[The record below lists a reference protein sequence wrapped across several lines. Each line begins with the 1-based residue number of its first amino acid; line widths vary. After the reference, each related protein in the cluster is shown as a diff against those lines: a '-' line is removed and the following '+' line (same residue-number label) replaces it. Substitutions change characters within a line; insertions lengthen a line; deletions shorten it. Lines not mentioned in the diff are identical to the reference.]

1 MKIAY
6 LLSWELGSLDGVT
19 KKVYAQTQVWAAMGH
34 EVAIFCI
41 TKEGTAP
48 NSPVPAHLFKRE
60 KGDNIFTEYSSIQN
74 AYKRAHKALSAYN
87 PDIIYHRSEIY
98 QPELGKVLA
107 KFPAVVEINTNDLT
121 ELKLLAGK
129 NLKGKVRYHYY
140 KLIRDTYLQK
150 AAGFCCVTHEIA
162 ALESFR
168 KYKKPM
174 AVIPNTIET
183 DLFNLPLVAADNI
196 LPRLVFMGSP
206 NQSWH
211 GIDKILALAQATTGL
226 LEFDIIGPTQPAS
239 FNSPNVRFHGFLKQ
253 TAYEKVLEKCDI
265 GICTMALHRNYMDE
279 ACPLKTREYLAYG
292 LPVILGY
299 KDTAFADT
307 LPPWI
312 LQLENTEDNI
322 ANNINTIVD
331 FAKRLKGT
339 RLAKDQ
345 VKKYIDSKVYEH
357 KRVSFMEHVFEKAT
371 LVTE

>member
-6 LLSWELGSLDGVT
+6 LLSWEMGSLDGVT
-19 KKVYAQTQVWAAMGH
+19 KKVYAQTQAWAAIGH

-48 NSPVPAHLFKRE
+48 KSPVPAHLFKRE
-60 KGDNIFTEYSSIQN
+60 KGDNIFREYSSIQA
-74 AYKRAHKALSAYN
+74 AYKKTHEALSAYN

-121 ELKLLAGK
+121 ELKQLAGK
-129 NLKGKVRYHYY
+129 SLKGKVRYHYY
-140 KLIRDTYLQK
+140 KLIRDAYLQK
-150 AAGFCCVTHEIA
+150 VAGFCCVTHEIA
-162 ALESFR
+162 ALQSFR
-168 KYKKPM
+168 KYRKPI

-183 DLFNLPLVAADNI
+183 DLFNLPPVSTDNA

-211 GIDKILALAQATTGL
+211 GVDKILTLAQATAGI

-239 FNSPNVRFHGFLKQ
+239 FQASNVRFHGFLKQ
-253 TAYEKVLEKCDI
+253 AEYEKVLAQCDI
-265 GICTMALHRNYMDE
+265 GICTMALHRNHMEE
-279 ACPLKTREYLAYG
+279 ACPLKTREYLAFG

-299 KDTAFADT
+299 KDTAFTDT
-307 LPPWI
+307 LPPWV
-312 LQLENTEDNI
+312 LQLGNTEDNV
-322 ANNINTIVD
+322 AKNVGLIVD

-339 RLAKDQ
+339 RLAKDE
-345 VKKYIDSKVYEH
+345 VKKYIDSNVFEH
-357 KRVSFMEHVFEKAT
+357 KRVSFMERLSEKAA